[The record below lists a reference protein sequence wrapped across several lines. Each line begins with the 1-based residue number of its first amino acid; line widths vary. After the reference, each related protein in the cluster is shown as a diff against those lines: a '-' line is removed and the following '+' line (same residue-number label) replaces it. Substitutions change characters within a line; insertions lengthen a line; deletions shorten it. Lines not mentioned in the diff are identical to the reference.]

1 VGRFLLGEVMAD
13 DNSNWYAKLAKS
25 GWLGTKAQVS
35 AQYGKPAWGADNSSD
50 DSTSEDP
57 KAQALK
63 KMMNKTP
70 SSDGSA
76 T

>member
-1 VGRFLLGEVMAD
+1 MAD
-13 DNSNWYAKLAKS
+13 DNSNWYSKLAKD

-50 DSTSEDP
+50 DSSDV
-57 KAQALK
+57 KSQALK
-63 KMMNKTP
+63 KMMNKGASPQTG
-70 SSDGSA
+70 DGSA